1 MKRTLTMLLPVLA
14 VVVLLFAGEAFAD
27 AASPGSCF
35 GSGSHDDEK
44 QDASKDAIAVLGQRP
59 TRSSTRRTGIGLVS
73 AAFATSGWLYF
84 RPGPEALTQDEQ
96 AEPSREAVGRE
107 RDGKAGRSP

>member
-14 VVVLLFAGEAFAD
+14 LVVLLFAGEAFAD

-35 GSGSHDDEK
+35 GSGSHDNDK

-59 TRSSTRRTGIGLVS
+59 TRSSTRRAGIGLVS

-84 RPGPEALTQDEQ
+84 RRRDPKPLTQDEQ
-96 AEPSREAVGRE
+96 SEPSREAVGRE
-107 RDGKAGRSP
+107 RDGKAG

>member
-35 GSGSHDDEK
+35 GSGSHDDDK

-59 TRSSTRRTGIGLVS
+59 TRSNTRRTGIGLVS

-84 RPGPEALTQDEQ
+84 R
-96 AEPSREAVGRE
+96 R
-107 RDGKAGRSP
+107 RDPKP